1 MDGKCEGCY
10 YKAKIERQAAAI
22 TKSQRANEQYKQAIF
37 QKSRKI
43 ASLEKQVHDWNKVFN
58 SMPALIR
65 RWALWRYSKL
75 S

>member
-10 YKAKIERQAAAI
+10 YVGKVAQQKITI
-22 TKSQRANEQYKQAIF
+22 INSQNANAQYKQVLA
-37 QKSRKI
+37 QKDRKI
-43 ASLEKQVHDWNKVFN
+43 KALEKQVHDWSKVFN
-58 SMPALIR
+58 SMPMLIR